1 MRMISTGTA
10 KYRMR
15 VLFAIKLVRL
25 LPKPTVAIVNG
36 VLGVSWRRGD
46 LFVMIIQ
53 NTKRPSQFD
62 CQTFIDFK
70 KNSSTIIEL
79 EALDGP
85 VRLVEFLDAVADWLA

>member
-1 MRMISTGTA
+1 MISTGIA

-15 VLFAIKLVRL
+15 ILFAIKLVR

-46 LFVMIIQ
+46 LFAMIIQ
-53 NTKRPSQFD
+53 NIKRPSQFD

-85 VRLVEFLDAVADWLA
+85 VRLLEFLDAVADWLA